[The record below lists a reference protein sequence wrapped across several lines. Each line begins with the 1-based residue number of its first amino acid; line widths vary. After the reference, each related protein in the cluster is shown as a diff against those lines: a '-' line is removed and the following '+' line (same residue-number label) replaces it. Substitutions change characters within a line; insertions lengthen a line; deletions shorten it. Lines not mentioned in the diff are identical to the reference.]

1 MSGDG
6 PSKAAPEAE
15 PLDDIIL
22 GDDDATEILP
32 APPMRASQPPPLRPS
47 ARPPDRPSAPP
58 PRKEDELN
66 AANVAEKKKSSS
78 NRMKAA
84 SSAPPE
90 QGKDPKESQGRKRAK
105 MTLRIPDDEISRPNL
120 PATTPS
126 GGIPALTASA
136 IAASASSASSPPPR
150 MDEPPPA
157 ATITTP
163 SRPPSTPDDHQAM
176 PLVRPLTGPPPA
188 GFLGA
193 DDTLELPRG
202 DDDIHAR
209 IAAATAALKNE
220 PEETTSVDVAPP
232 PPAIPPPAATAPLP
246 PLNPPPKR
254 QPSRPAFGVDASN
267 EPGWT
272 PFQPPVDAGAGAKP
286 ATDRDAM
293 APIAPTPIIDPH
305 QQKQMST
312 LGSAFQPE
320 PPTGPAARNGG
331 GTILDP
337 LEVANALPQT
347 TTASD
352 VPPVSEEIPVDMELP
367 ESDSAISIPSTSSD
381 EVATHPRLPLD
392 SEEIRID
399 EGDRISETGE
409 VEVAPEDLVSVES
422 LPAPGHAPPPL
433 KTAGKY
439 PAFKEGLLP
448 EPQQPLV
455 IQPAVQA
462 APAPQAQPQQP
473 QQPAPAA
480 APSRPQV
487 SSTPSSPPVAVATP
501 QPTPAP
507 PIVAS
512 PPAQMPPVT
521 STPPTQPQPQPQP
534 QQPAQPV
541 NGPSMAARRQS
552 NPLIF
557 VPPVGALAPPPMTDT
572 AAHRKKTRPWWEE
585 LFNDDFIRT
594 MAKVTDA
601 QIGKEVNFIEESLG
615 CEAGAMILDLAC
627 GTGRHAVELAARG
640 YQVVGFDLS
649 LAMLARASDEAQ
661 DRKQKINFVQGDMR
675 EMTFEETFDGVYSWN
690 TSFGYF
696 DEEKNGAVIA
706 RVHKSLKKGGQFLLD
721 VVNRDYIIKQAP
733 SLAWFEGDGCIC
745 MDEMT
750 IDFITS
756 RMKVKRTLM
765 MDDGRTKEIEY
776 SIRVY
781 ALHELGKMLHDN
793 GFRVAEV
800 SGRTGTPGVFFGCES
815 PRTLILA
822 EKR

>member
-6 PSKAAPEAE
+6 PSKVAPGLSHAEAE

-22 GDDDATEILP
+22 GEDEP
-32 APPMRASQPPPLRPS
+32 MEVPPVAPKQSSPPPLRIKTPEH
-47 ARPPDRPSAPP
+47 PSAPP
-58 PRKEDELN
+58 PPIKTER
-66 AANVAEKKKSSS
+66 SS
-78 NRMKAA
+78 NRVTPITEADA
-84 SSAPPE
+84 REA
-90 QGKDPKESQGRKRAK
+90 QRKRAK
-105 MTLRIPDDEISRPNL
+105 LTLRIPDDEISRPNL
-120 PATTPS
+120 PAPTPV
-126 GGIPALTASA
+126 GGMAVVSQ
-136 IAASASSASSPPPR
+136 
-150 MDEPPPA
+150 
-157 ATITTP
+157 
-163 SRPPSTPDDHQAM
+163 SRPPSAPELGTKPDGSRSSVI
-176 PLVRPLTGPPPA
+176 PRPMTGPPPPA
-188 GFLGA
+188 FGA
-193 DDTLELPRG
+193 DDTIELPSDALR
-202 DDDIHAR
+202 AR
-209 IAAATAALKNE
+209 LAAL
-220 PEETTSVDVAPP
+220 TGDVALRA
-232 PPAIPPPAATAPLP
+232 PAVGID
-246 PLNPPPKR
+246 
-254 QPSRPAFGVDASN
+254 PSHDA
-267 EPGWT
+267 GWT
-272 PFQPPVDAGAGAKP
+272 PFQPEVDDDIGP
-286 ATDRDAM
+286 
-293 APIAPTPIIDPH
+293 PILPTPIVELRDPPRVE
-305 QQKQMST
+305 SYSDPRET
-312 LGSAFQPE
+312 V
-320 PPTGPAARNGG
+320 
-331 GTILDP
+331 LDTY
-337 LEVANALPQT
+337 EVHN
-347 TTASD
+347 SS
-352 VPPVSEEIPVDMELP
+352 PPVSEDIPVDMEVSEP
-367 ESDSAISIPSTSSD
+367 SSD
-381 EVATHPRLPLD
+381 EHATYPRLPRALD
-392 SEEIRID
+392 SEEIRLED
-399 EGDRISETGE
+399 GDRTSETGE

-422 LPAPGHAPPPL
+422 LPSPAHQPPPV

-439 PAFKEGLLP
+439 PAFKE
-448 EPQQPLV
+448 
-455 IQPAVQA
+455 
-462 APAPQAQPQQP
+462 
-473 QQPAPAA
+473 
-480 APSRPQV
+480 
-487 SSTPSSPPVAVATP
+487 
-501 QPTPAP
+501 PTPAP
-507 PIVAS
+507 LSAPS
-512 PPAQMPPVT
+512 PSRPPVSGTNTPSQPPVT
-521 STPPTQPQPQPQP
+521 MSSPNAMPPAGN
-534 QQPAQPV
+534 AQVTSAP
-541 NGPSMAARRQS
+541 GPAARRQS
-552 NPLIF
+552 NPLVF

-572 AAHRKKTRPWWEE
+572 AAWRKKTRPWWEE

-706 RVHKSLKKGGQFLLD
+706 RVHKALKKGGQFLLD
-721 VVNRDYIIKQAP
+721 VVNRDYIVRQAP

-776 SIRVY
+776 SIRTY